1 MISIFLALIHANI
14 SASVFLLPLIFIHR
28 FHSDLYTL
36 DKNFSFSTLYGVY
49 LTIFTFVTPFVSL
62 FLPESWKVF
71 KLIAINIP
79 FHFKSIFTPLSPV
92 GISPLTV
99 SAIVYVSVLTAL
111 SLFFIFYNRLSREK
125 IYHVDGAVLA
135 AVNWYNPV
143 FWLLLKKEKKQTSS
157 EPNPKSDQWSP
168 LWKKSIV
175 LPLIISALFSLFF
188 IDFTFTFPDPSHVV
202 SVLGTSE
209 HIMRNIDFDDRHDK
223 SIQFHSS
230 GVYFFSSDS
239 ELDVIDDI
247 SWVYPPGTTAEEA
260 SADLSPVV
268 NRMTELF
275 GQPENPFDVFRG
287 PFIPKTNRLI
297 WTWINNAGEE
307 IKFEMYMEEY
317 EKYDPDFDHDEAIV
331 VSLEYMH

>member
-1 MISIFLALIHANI
+1 MISIFLDLIHASI
-14 SASVFLLPLIFIHR
+14 SASVFLLPLILIHKL
-28 FHSDLYTL
+28 HSDLYAL
-36 DKNFSFSTLYGVY
+36 DKDFSFSSLYGIY
-49 LTIFTFVTPFVSL
+49 LTIFTIVIPFISL
-62 FLPESWKVF
+62 FLPESWKGF
-71 KLIAINIP
+71 KLITINIP
-79 FHFKSIFTPLSPV
+79 FHFKSIFTPLSPG
-92 GISPLTV
+92 GISPVTV

-111 SLFFIFYNRLSREK
+111 SLFFIFYNRLSKEK
-125 IYHVDGAVLA
+125 KYHVDGAFLA

-143 FWLLLKKEKKQTSS
+143 FWLLLKKEMKQTSS

-209 HIMRNIDFDDRHDK
+209 HIRRGIGFNNRYDK

-230 GVYFFSSDS
+230 GVYFFSLDD
-239 ELDVIDDI
+239 ELDVIDEI

-260 SADLSPVV
+260 SADLSSVA

-275 GQPENPFDVFRG
+275 GQPENPIDVFRG

-297 WTWINNAGEE
+297 WTWINDAGEE
-307 IKFEMYMEEY
+307 VKFEMYMEEN
-317 EKYDPDFDHDEAIV
+317 EKYNSDFDHEEAIV
-331 VSLEYMH
+331 VNLDYMH